1 MSTARFGGTHHKGQA
16 NAAPSNVAV
25 RHCHELREFEA
36 CRQIEQVVWE
46 TAEAELLPLP
56 ILVVAAHTGGQV
68 LGAFDGK
75 RLVGFT
81 LAMAAFRQGRMALH
95 SHMTAVLA
103 EYRDRGVGRRLKLFQ
118 REDALARGIELVE
131 WTFDPLELKN
141 AHFNLERLGAIV
153 RTYLPNAYGITTSPL
168 HRGLPTDRF
177 LAEWWL
183 RSPHALSRLEGFA
196 KQGSAREDAATKV
209 RVSVPVG
216 LSHAA
221 PAGGES
227 RKRSPG
233 EVARIQG
240 EIGKQF
246 QDWFGKGYA
255 VTGIE
260 ITAEK
265 GDYLLEPAA
274 GLAGVPAGAPR

>member
-1 MSTARFGGTHHKGQA
+1 MSAAGSGGAHHKGQA
-16 NAAPSNVAV
+16 RAAASHVAV
-25 RHCHELREFEA
+25 RHCHELGEFEA
-36 CRQIEQVVWE
+36 CMEIERRVWE

-68 LGAFDGK
+68 LGAFEGS

-95 SHMTAVLA
+95 SHMTAVLP
-103 EYRDRGVGRRLKLFQ
+103 EYRDRGVGRQLKLFQ
-118 REDALARGIELVE
+118 RQDALARGIELIE

-183 RSPHALSRLEGFA
+183 RSPRVVSRVEGSP
-196 KQGSAREDAATKV
+196 KQAPEGSGARPDAVKI
-209 RVSVPVG
+209 RVEKG
-216 LSHAA
+216 EK
-221 PAGGES
+221 AG
-227 RKRSPG
+227 PG

-240 EIGKQF
+240 EIRNQF
-246 QDWFGKGYA
+246 LEWLGKGYA
-255 VTGIE
+255 VTGITV
-260 ITAEK
+260 TAGK

-274 GLAGVPAGAPR
+274 NLAGLPADTPK